1 MVKRG
6 RTGTNRDKMIA
17 TADELIYQKGFF
29 STSFG
34 DIAEAAGVSK
44 GNFYHYFRSKE
55 EMLAAIIEAR
65 TEAMG
70 ERLKQWDEA
79 LPEPRA
85 RLKRFV
91 DILKFEQDNIADYG
105 CPMGSLNMELGKN
118 DKALQA
124 DIAAMLDL
132 VVDWLARQFRA
143 LGRGRE
149 ARYLAMQLMSAT
161 QGASVMTNVYA
172 DKTFLRKEIKRLKQW
187 IDDL

>member
-1 MVKRG
+1 MVKRS
-6 RTGTNRDKMIA
+6 RSGTNRDKMIA
-17 TADELIYQKGFF
+17 TADELIYHKGFF

-55 EMLAAIIEAR
+55 EMLAAIVEAR
-65 TEAMG
+65 AEAMR
-70 ERLKQWDEA
+70 ERLAQWEA
-79 LPEPRA
+79 ELPEPRA

-91 DILKFEQDNIADYG
+91 DILKFEQENIADYG

-124 DIAAMLDL
+124 DISDMMSMVL
-132 VVDWLARQFRA
+132 DWLTRQFRA

-161 QGASVMTNVYA
+161 QGASVMTNVYM

-187 IDDL
+187 LDEL